1 MPEPNPLAKAQLVEI
16 VMSQTDTRE
25 INSNRTVTVQ
35 FNPES
40 LKVSY
45 ASQIKQP
52 EGSGSGDQNGT
63 IQFVGLGSTKLAVQL
78 WFDVTQ
84 ALPDADYDF
93 IDVRELT
100 ARVAY
105 FITPGTREGSSAKVP
120 PAVRFRWGTFQF
132 DGVVES
138 MEETLELFSS
148 EGRPLRASVGLNLTQ
163 QKVTEFAK
171 VGKDHEPPK
180 PKGAGA
186 AGTRPMEEAPA
197 GSNLQSLA
205 AARPGAGD
213 WQSIANANGIEN
225 PRALAPGQLIDF
237 NARKPAEA

>member
-1 MPEPNPLAKAQLVEI
+1 MPDANPLAKAQLIEI
-16 VMSQTDTRE
+16 DLEKATE
-25 INSNRTVTVQ
+25 LNPNRTVTVQ

-52 EGSGSGDQNGT
+52 EGTGSGDQGGT
-63 IQFVGLGSTKLAVQL
+63 IQFVGLGTTKLAVQL

-84 ALPDADYDF
+84 ELPQGTDDTS
-93 IDVRELT
+93 DVRDLT

-105 FITPGTREGSSAKVP
+105 FITPGERGGSTTKIP
-120 PAVRFRWGTFQF
+120 PAIRFRWGTFQF

-138 MEETLELFSS
+138 MEETLELFSN
-148 EGRPLRASVGLNLTQ
+148 EGRPLRASIGLNLTQ
-163 QKVTEFAK
+163 QKITEFAK
-171 VGKDHEPPK
+171 VDSKHAPPL
-180 PKGAGA
+180 PKGVGQP
-186 AGTRPMEEAPA
+186 GTRKMDEAPA

-205 AARPGAGD
+205 AAKPGAGD

-237 NARKPAEA
+237 NARKPLDA